1 MTANVGSLGKVAVL
15 MGGWSSERDVSLMSG
30 KGILEALTSQGVNA
44 HAFDPA
50 EHSLFEL
57 KAQGFDRCF
66 NILHGSYGEDG
77 AVQGVLEVL
86 RIPYTGPGIMAS
98 AIAMDKI
105 MTKRIWEQKGIPTPK
120 YEIIHTRDLR
130 AGRLDEVVKNLG
142 LPLIVKPAQDGSSMG
157 VVKVV
162 NASQMQAAVAEAGR
176 FNETVLCE
184 EFISGRELTCAVLGA
199 SGEAKALP
207 IIEIK
212 APSGEYN
219 YENKYFSDETQ
230 YECPALLS
238 PEQTTQIQQYVLQAY
253 NALGARGW
261 SRIDVMLDGTTNKPY
276 LLEINTCP
284 GMTGHSLVP
293 MAARAVGIS
302 YAQLCLQV
310 LESATL
316 DAYLRKS

>member
-120 YEIIHTRDLR
+120 YEIIHTRDLQ
-130 AGRLDEVVKNLG
+130 AGRLDEIVKNLG

-199 SGEAKALP
+199 GEEAKALP

-230 YECPALLS
+230 YECPAALS
-238 PEQTTQIQQYVLQAY
+238 TEQTAQIQQYVLQAY
-253 NALGARGW
+253 KALGARGW
-261 SRIDVMLDGTTNKPY
+261 SRIDVMLDSATNKPY

-293 MAARAVGIS
+293 MAARAIGIS

>member
-1 MTANVGSLGKVAVL
+1 MTTDKNSLGKVAVL

-30 KGILEALTSQGVNA
+30 KGILEALLSQGVNA
-44 HAFDPA
+44 YAFDPA
-50 EHSLFEL
+50 QRNLFEL
-57 KAQGFDRCF
+57 KTDGVDRCF

-120 YEIIHTRDLR
+120 YEIIHTRNLQ

-162 NASQMQAAVAEAGR
+162 SASQMQAAVAEAGR

-184 EFISGRELTCAVLGA
+184 AFISGRELTCAVLGT
-199 SGEAKALP
+199 GEEAKALP

-219 YENKYFSDETQ
+219 YENKYFSDDTQ
-230 YECPALLS
+230 YECPAALS
-238 PEQTTQIQQYVLQAY
+238 PEQTAQIQQYVLQAY
-253 NALGARGW
+253 KALGARGW
-261 SRIDVMLDGTTNKPY
+261 SRIDVMLDESTGQPY

-302 YAQLCLQV
+302 YEELCLQV
-310 LESATL
+310 LRSATL
-316 DAYLRKS
+316 DADLRKL